1 MLFASRCVFCFGWLD
16 NREHPTLQ
24 GIGMMHFDES
34 RIVAGMRNLVRVYDF
49 EVLPETAMV

>member
-1 MLFASRCVFCFGWLD
+1 MFCFGWLD

>member
-1 MLFASRCVFCFGWLD
+1 MLCTL

-34 RIVAGMRNLVRVYDF
+34 RIVAGMRNFVRVYDF